1 MKCLSSGAIDD
12 MDEDTANAHFDD
24 MFLKRVLH
32 PVGQGAFF
40 TEQFYDES
48 GKVLHNVVYDCGSFT
63 SLPNLVEYEIRNTF
77 EKNAHI
83 DLLFISHFDED
94 HVNKL
99 LALQSRA
106 KIDKET
112 KVVIPFKYPYL
123 LMVMDED
130 YPSLSRFI
138 MRMFNIG
145 AQVVGVDEDIDENR
159 PGDPIDLDKLD
170 GNRTLGGIDVIRL
183 DKVIWYYYPFMLP
196 DQCSL
201 QKVFEGKV
209 KGKVKLDE
217 PCEILAK
224 RKELRDIYKTIGK
237 KKGGVTRI
245 NVNALFMLSFPAV
258 DVTCNTNIW
267 HQKNLKMSIAPTCFY
282 TGDSNLKGNGF
293 DQVKQRVTKILDIYS
308 KGTKVCM
315 MQVPHHGSNKCF
327 PEKMADRTDGFF
339 ECAFVNCNPWH
350 GQQVFDSSII
360 GEFTRNDKMLLLV
373 TDNYHSRVEVIADIF
388 KKKNGNDVAG

>member
-1 MKCLSSGAIDD
+1 MV
-12 MDEDTANAHFDD
+12 F
-24 MFLKRVLH
+24 KRVLH

-40 TEQFYDES
+40 TEQFFDNA
-48 GKVLHNVVYDCGSFT
+48 GKAVFNVAYDCGSFT

-99 LALQSRA
+99 MVLQSQT
-106 KIDKET
+106 KIDKDT

-159 PGDPIDLDKLD
+159 PGEPIDIDKLD
-170 GNRTLGGIDVIRL
+170 GNITLGGKNVIRL
-183 DKVIWYYYPFMLP
+183 DKVLWYYYPFMLP
-196 DQCSL
+196 DQSSL

-209 KGKVKLDE
+209 KGKVKLDD

-237 KKGGVTRI
+237 TKGGVTRI

-258 DVTCNTNIW
+258 DVAYNTNIW
-267 HQKNLKMSIAPTCFY
+267 HQINLTGKAAPTCFY
-282 TGDSNLKGNGF
+282 TGDSNLKGNGY
-293 DQVKQRVTKILDIYS
+293 DEVKQRVTEILDIYS

-327 PEKMADRTDGFF
+327 PEKMTDRTDGFF

-350 GQQVFDSSII
+350 RQQVFDSSII
-360 GEFTRNDKMLLLV
+360 GEFTRNGKMLLLV
-373 TDNYHSRVEVIADIF
+373 TDCYHSMVEVVAELF
-388 KKKNGNDVAG
+388 KIKRGNDVGR